1 MRLGLLS
8 RAIFGYFAG
17 RGQIDSRGRAM
28 SMSKSG
34 VLAGVLAA
42 IATAAQAQDAAA
54 GHEFARRV
62 CRPCHVVDPGQ
73 PKPRLL
79 TIGPAFVD
87 IANAKGMTKT
97 ALYAF
102 LQTPHPKMPNL
113 ILSPQE
119 AADLIAY
126 IRSLR
131 R

>member
-1 MRLGLLS
+1 MMT
-8 RAIFGYFAG
+8 IW
-17 RGQIDSRGRAM
+17 
-28 SMSKSG
+28 KSG
-34 VLAGVLAA
+34 TLAVALLATA
-42 IATAAQAQDAAA
+42 PAAQAQDAAA
-54 GHEFARRV
+54 GHDYARRV

-87 IANAKGMTKT
+87 IANAKGMTRT

-119 AADLIAY
+119 AADVIAY